1 MPIHDHSYRHWK
13 GELKSHG
20 FRWWVITKEGL
31 RIILRR
37 KLFLL
42 FILAPPAIHF
52 FATGAIVYGVNI
64 YGTLFGDLSIINAK
78 FLFDFLT
85 RQSFSIVLIC
95 VFGGAGLIA
104 NDLKN
109 NALQFYFS
117 KPLTRL
123 DYLAGKLA
131 IVMVLV
137 GLVTVV
143 PGVLLFVENAV
154 LSKGATFLREKYWVA
169 GSIALY
175 SLILTLSTSLLI
187 LALSAMTRNG
197 RYAAVCFIAILVG
210 TPILSEMLK
219 NILKLKSA
227 VFVSYWSNLHVLGRK
242 LFGLPS
248 DHHWYWAMLIIL
260 GLVGLCVWIM
270 YRKVNIVEIVK

>member
-13 GELKSHG
+13 GELRSHG

-31 RIILRR
+31 RVILRR

-42 FILAPPAIHF
+42 FILAPPTIHF
-52 FATGAIVYGVNI
+52 LVTGAIVYGVNI
-64 YGTLFGDLSIINAK
+64 YGTLFRDLSVINAK
-78 FLFDFLT
+78 FLFDFLM
-85 RQSFSIVLIC
+85 RQTFSIVLIC
-95 VFGGAGLIA
+95 VFGGSGLIA

-131 IVMVLV
+131 TVMILV

-143 PGVLLFVENAV
+143 PGILLFVENAV
-154 LSKGATFLREKYWVA
+154 LSKGAIFLREKYWVA
-169 GSIALY
+169 GSIALF
-175 SLILTLSTSLLI
+175 SVIMTLSTSLLI
-187 LALSAMTRNG
+187 LALSSMTRNG

-227 VFVSYWSNLHVLGRK
+227 VFVSYWSNLDILGRR
-242 LFGLPS
+242 LFGLHS
-248 DHHWYWAMLIIL
+248 NHHWNWASLVIL
-260 GLVGLCVWIM
+260 DIVGFCLWTL